1 METKPQLFILIA
13 LWLINKISFILILCD
28 LKAVVDEFLN
38 ITTIRKIVKS
48 LDVVKTTTFSNSVW
62 NCYLYI
68 APRIAGSKSDMQYI
82 ILLKFEFGNSNDTVS
97 KT

>member
-38 ITTIRKIVKS
+38 ITTIRKIVNKS
-48 LDVVKTTTFSNSVW
+48 WRSENNNL
-62 NCYLYI
+62 
-68 APRIAGSKSDMQYI
+68 
-82 ILLKFEFGNSNDTVS
+82 
-97 KT
+97 